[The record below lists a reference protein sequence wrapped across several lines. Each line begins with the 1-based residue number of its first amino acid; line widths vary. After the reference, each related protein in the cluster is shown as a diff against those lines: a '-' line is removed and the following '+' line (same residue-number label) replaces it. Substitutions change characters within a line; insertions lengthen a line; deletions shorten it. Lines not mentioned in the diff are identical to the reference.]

1 MQTEPVGKLFESED
15 SRIRLLLHAR
25 IVSVLTQNKID
36 LDRRLME
43 LRRLD
48 NLKIVVVDDQEKVR
62 SSVGHFLADKGAQ
75 VEACQNVDEALEA
88 VPKVHPDLII
98 SDIRM
103 PEKDGFE
110 LLHAVRLLDDESTRK
125 VPVIAMTAYE
135 AETDEAITR
144 PPMFDGFLPKPFTPT
159 ALMQVISDVLTRTS
173 PKAIREFISRHK
185 GERPAEK

>member
-1 MQTEPVGKLFESED
+1 
-15 SRIRLLLHAR
+15 
-25 IVSVLTQNKID
+25 
-36 LDRRLME
+36 ME

-62 SSVGHFLADKGAQ
+62 SSVSHFLTHKGAQ

-88 VPKVHPDLII
+88 VPRLHPDLII

-110 LLHAVRLLDDESTRK
+110 LLQAVRLLDDESSRE

-135 AETDEAITR
+135 PETQGVVAT
-144 PPMFDGFLPKPFTPT
+144 PSVFDGFLPKPFTPG
-159 ALMQVISDVLTRTS
+159 ALMRMISDVLT
-173 PKAIREFISRHK
+173 
-185 GERPAEK
+185 